1 MAKVNFDTSK
11 KLDITCR
18 RGDSFSLELTL
29 KDSSGNLLNLH
40 NDSFNFLVIGKN
52 INGESVIPI
61 STDNFVDSGITTE
74 AVITASITD
83 DVSTT
88 AETATG
94 KVKFE
99 LTGAQM
105 KNVTSGSHQYDIQ
118 HIDSSDFVNGEPNFK
133 TILTGKFTINK
144 DSSIL
149 A

>member
-1 MAKVNFDTSK
+1 MAKVNFDISK

-40 NDSFNFLVIGKN
+40 NDSFNFLVVGKTPTGN
-52 INGESVIPI
+52 INRIIGTDSFAFPSASFIAVVTPI
-61 STDNFVDSGITTE
+61 
-74 AVITASITD
+74 ITD
-83 DVSTT
+83 DSSTT

-99 LTGAQM
+99 LTATQM
-105 KNVTSGSHQYDIQ
+105 KNVITGSHEYDIQ
-118 HIDSSDFVNGEPNFK
+118 HVDSSDLVNGEANAR
-133 TILTGKFTINK
+133 TILTGKFIINK
-144 DSSIL
+144 DSSTL

>member
-1 MAKVNFDTSK
+1 MAKVNFDISK

-40 NDSFNFLVIGKN
+40 NDSFNFLVVGKTPTGSINRIIG
-52 INGESVIPI
+52 
-61 STDNFVDSGITTE
+61 TDSFEFPSASFE
-74 AVITASITD
+74 AVVTPIITD
-83 DVSTT
+83 DSSTT

-99 LTGAQM
+99 LTATQM
-105 KNVTSGSHQYDIQ
+105 KDVVVGSHKYDIQ
-118 HIDSSDFVNGEPNFK
+118 HVDSSDLVNGEANAR
-133 TILTGKFTINK
+133 TILTGKFIINK
-144 DSSIL
+144 DSSTL